1 MWLVSAGAGD
11 SGTFQAETAASGTI
25 QTVSGVDLE
34 LIRNTLRLAAERGY
48 AEVELETETD
58 RFHAILPNKPK
69 KAPKPSVAA
78 SGASAEP
85 AGPATADVK
94 SQWVGYYRAKEGALV
109 LDAEVKAGDVVAVIG
124 ALGHGHDVEA
134 PQSGKV
140 VEVLVEDGAPVQYGQ
155 VLARIE
161 IG

>member
-1 MWLVSAGAGD
+1 MRP
-11 SGTFQAETAASGTI
+11 FQAKRAASGTI

-69 KAPKPSVAA
+69 KASKPSATTG
-78 SGASAEP
+78 GAEAEP
-85 AGPATADVK
+85 TGPATAEIK
-94 SQWVGYYRAKEGALV
+94 SQWVGYYRAKEGVLV
-109 LDAEVKAGDVVAVIG
+109 PDAEVKAGDVVAVIG